1 MRQAKALATV
11 TLSVTP
17 DRTEGVRNMPTGRAK
32 HEPVNLTDFKVKAL
46 KPDTGEYI
54 QGDLQVPGLGVRL
67 RPSGAASYVVMK
79 RLPGQTK
86 PTRITLGR
94 VGDLTLQDAREKARE
109 AIAATR
115 QGVRVNA
122 EKRRERTIARQ
133 VEAETG
139 YRPGSFGETA
149 ERYIRSECKMLARGA
164 DVEAV
169 IRRHLLPPWGERQ
182 LDELR
187 RRDLT
192 ALLDPIIESGRTQ
205 SAHKLREVAIRIVN
219 WAIDRG
225 DIELNFL
232 ATASRGRRRAGI
244 LRRTRRDRVLTDDE
258 IRAIWQACYHVGWP
272 FRDFVRLALM
282 LGQRREEIAAME
294 WVELDLQR
302 RLWVIPAERYKT
314 RVEHAIP
321 LPAPA
326 IELICSMP
334 RVCERFVFSTAPGT
348 HFSGFSKSKARLDDL
363 SRVSGWRIHDLRR
376 TVRTNL
382 AALRVD
388 TNTAER
394 VLGHVIGGVRGV
406 YDRYA
411 YLDEK
416 REALDRWAARL
427 GCIIDPPPENVIELR
442 VSAAS

>member
-1 MRQAKALATV
+1 VRQVKALATV
-11 TLSVTP
+11 TPSVTP
-17 DRTEGVRNMPTGRAK
+17 GRNEGVVMPAAKRA
-32 HEPVNLTDFKVKAL
+32 PVHLSDFKVKAL

-54 QGDLQVPGLGVRL
+54 QGDLQVPGLGVRV

-94 VGDLTLQDAREKARE
+94 VGDLTLQDAREKARD

-139 YRPGSFGETA
+139 YQPGSFGESA
-149 ERYIRSECKMLARGA
+149 ERYIRSECKVLARGA
-164 DVEAV
+164 DVAAI
-169 IRRHLLPPWGERQ
+169 IRRHLLPPWGERP

-192 ALLDPIIESGRTQ
+192 ALLDPIVESGRTQ

-244 LRRTRRDRVLTDDE
+244 LRRTRRDRVLSDDE
-258 IRAIWQACYHVGWP
+258 IRAIWQACDHVGWP

-294 WVELDLQR
+294 WTELDLKRQ
-302 RLWVIPAERYKT
+302 LWVIPAERYKT
-314 RVEHAIP
+314 RVEHAVP
-321 LPAPA
+321 LPASA
-326 IELICSMP
+326 VELICSMP
-334 RVCERFVFSTAPGT
+334 RLCDRFVFSTAPGT
-348 HFSGFSKSKARLDDL
+348 HFSGFSKLKARLDEL
-363 SRVSGWRIHDLRR
+363 SGVSGWRIHDLRR
-376 TVRTNL
+376 TMRTNL
-382 AALRVD
+382 AGLRVD
-388 TNTAER
+388 PDTAER

-427 GCIIDPPPENVIELR
+427 RGIVDPSPENVIELR
-442 VSAAS
+442 AASVF